1 MCWVEG
7 KDLYQK
13 NEKDIIGQYISRKV
27 LRGYLISEEQEVV
40 DIMMAF
46 CRGCYRRQ
54 VFGCLVWVSCF
65 RWEFPS
71 DTGCSRCGFPLLFA
85 CFGRGL
91 FFVFGL
97 GRMHC
102 FKADALFL
110 GYIGASGKDS
120 VVHRDSNWRDGLC
133 AGWHGV
139 SGGFPVYS
147 AGAFVRGVEL
157 ENLWKGADF
166 LEVSAYIMRVGKT
179 GEVYQGYLGEAD
191 VSLLEPGYIYLL
203 GGGLAVVCV
212 EDAVVQGETLNR
224 AVYDGDGNFRAV
236 LAGNLAAVR
245 YGGGCFKDVCK
256 EDIASLEKILKP
268 VERIA
273 YGRVCLKA
281 SSTLP
286 VWEGK

>member
-1 MCWVEG
+1 MQAVADVVFHYC
-7 KDLYQK
+7 LP
-13 NEKDIIGQYISRKV
+13 V
-27 LRGYLISEEQEVV
+27 LGGGS
-40 DIMMAF
+40 F
-46 CRGCYRRQ
+46 
-54 VFGCLVWVSCF
+54 
-65 RWEFPS
+65 
-71 DTGCSRCGFPLLFA
+71 
-85 CFGRGL
+85 
-91 FFVFGL
+91 
-97 GRMHC
+97 
-102 FKADALFL
+102 LFL
-110 GYIGASGKDS
+110 GWGGCIVLRRMPCFWVILVHPARTAWCTGIPIGGMGF
-120 VVHRDSNWRDGLC
+120 VQDG
-133 AGWHGV
+133 HGV

-245 YGGGCFKDVCK
+245 YGGGCFKDVHK